1 MTMTRRALLSAVA
14 AGMTFG
20 PALAASSAG
29 VWPAR
34 PVRLI
39 STYAAGGS
47 SDISLRIL
55 AEHFEGR
62 MGQNFFVENKP
73 GAGSTIANQTAAR
86 ADPDGYTFLYAAA
99 PYETAEA
106 MLGKLNYD
114 PHKDLRPIAMSMFVP
129 LFLIVN
135 ANAPYKTLPEF
146 IAYAKSKPDG
156 VTFATPTAGSQP
168 HLAAELLIRTAGIK
182 GVSVQFRGD
191 APSYIE
197 LLAGRVDATTT
208 ALPAALPHIQSGAL
222 RVLGCFSDA
231 RSSVYPDAK
240 TLREQG
246 TDVTSVGWYGF
257 MAPAATPDP
266 IIERMQSE
274 IDQALADPVIKQKLA
289 VQGLDVHYL
298 PGPEFGKFIDS
309 ETEKWSKIIREAGIN
324 KP

>member
-1 MTMTRRALLSAVA
+1 MKITRRALLGGVA
-14 AGMTFG
+14 AGAAFG
-20 PALAASSAG
+20 PAIAASSAG
-29 VWPAR
+29 EWPVQ

-62 MGQNFFVENKP
+62 MGKKFFVENRP
-73 GAGSTIANQTAAR
+73 GAGSTIANQAVAR
-86 ADPDGYTFLYAAA
+86 SDPDGYTFLYAAA

-106 MLGKLNYD
+106 MFGKLSYD
-114 PHKDLRPIAMSMFVP
+114 PHKDLRPIAMAMVVP
-129 LFLIVN
+129 LFLIVK
-135 ANAPYKTLPEF
+135 ADAPYKTAQEF
-146 IAYAKSKPDG
+146 IAYAKSKPNG
-156 VTFATPTAGSQP
+156 VTFATPTPGSQP
-168 HLAAELLIRTAGIK
+168 HLAAELLTRTAGIK
-182 GVSVQFRGD
+182 GVTVQFGGD

-208 ALPAALPHIQSGAL
+208 ALPAALPHIKTGAL
-222 RVLGCFSDA
+222 RVLGCFSDQ
-231 RSSVYPDAK
+231 RSALYPEAA

-246 TDVTSVGWYGF
+246 EDVVAVGWYGF

-266 IIERMQSE
+266 IVDRMQSE
-274 IDQALADPVIKQKLA
+274 IGQALSDATVKQKLA

-298 PGPEFGKFIDS
+298 PGPEFGKFVDS

-324 KP
+324 NR